1 MIRHLLIAGLLALAP
16 LPALA
21 QDTGVL
27 FWPPERREVQ
37 FRAMEA
43 VVPHVSVPPSPV
55 PRVLPTGRPL
65 QLDPAAFMQ
74 DQRTAGLLVIQN
86 GQIRLE
92 RYGLDLKPD
101 DHWTSFSVTKSIT
114 SLLFGAAVKD
124 GLIDP
129 DAPVTRYLPEM
140 AGGAYDGVTVDQLLT
155 MTSGV
160 DWNEDYTDPNADVV
174 RIFANPPV
182 SALDPTVAYL
192 NALPRANPPGE
203 QWRYNTGE
211 TNLVG
216 VLLRRAVGRPL
227 GAYLYDKVWSP
238 AGMEAPA
245 FWMLDARG
253 EAVGGCCL
261 SATLRDWGRLALF
274 SLDGWG
280 GAASTLP
287 ADWMR
292 QSSRPLADI
301 GVPGRG
307 YGRMW
312 WTFEDGTYQARGI
325 FGQTLHVD
333 PQRDL
338 IVVILSAWPQATS
351 DAASVARAGLI
362 RSITE
367 AVDAEGA
374 PSP

>member
-16 LPALA
+16 LPVLA

-43 VVPHVSVPPSPV
+43 VVPHVSVPPSAQ

-65 QLDPAAFMQ
+65 QLDPSAFMQ
-74 DQRTAGLLVIQN
+74 DQRTAGLLVIQH

-92 RYGLDLKPD
+92 RYGLDLKPE

-140 AGGAYDGVTVDQLLT
+140 TGGAYDGVTVDQLLT

-160 DWNEDYTDPNADVV
+160 DWNEDYTDPNSDVV
-174 RIFANPPV
+174 GIFARPPV
-182 SALDPTVAYL
+182 SDLDPTVAYL

-203 QWRYNTGE
+203 RWRYNTGE

-227 GAYLYDKVWSP
+227 GAYLFDNIWSP

-274 SLDGWG
+274 SLDGWRG
-280 GAASTLP
+280 EASTLP

-333 PQRDL
+333 PERDL
-338 IVVILSAWPQATS
+338 VVVILSAWPEATS
-351 DAASVARAGLI
+351 DAASVERASLI
-362 RSITE
+362 RSITQ
-367 AVDAEGA
+367 AVDAE
-374 PSP
+374 P